1 MAKKQKSF
9 ESKLGS
15 WKDQASLTRSQ
26 STDESDTKSANRT
39 EYVVARSLM
48 TRITE
53 AAQKNGMSES
63 EVVGHLL
70 TWALDQVDAG
80 VHSFPEKS

>member
-26 STDESDTKSANRT
+26 SNDESGEKSANRA
-39 EYVVARSLM
+39 EYVVSRSLM
-48 TRITE
+48 TRIAE
-53 AAQKNGMSES
+53 AAQKNSMSES